1 MTRKGLVRK
10 ADDAFG
16 MYIKARDGACVTC
29 GRTDNLD
36 CSHVIRK
43 ARGHFHRWNPDNAYA
58 QCRTCHMEHHNVT
71 ELRLIAYA
79 TEKFGAEKLDQM
91 RVETN
96 TITKFKDYQL
106 KEIVRYFTGKA
117 YELNGRED

>member
-1 MTRKGLVRK
+1 MTRSGLVK
-10 ADDAFG
+10 KCDDAFG
-16 MYIKARDGACVTC
+16 SYIKARDGACVTC

-43 ARGHFHRWNPDNAYA
+43 ARGHFHRWNPANAAA

-79 TEKFGAEKLDQM
+79 TEKLGAEKLEQM
-91 RVETN
+91 RVEAN

-106 KEIVRYFTGKA
+106 QELATYFKRKA
-117 YELNGRED
+117 YLLSGRES